1 MKFKFHFLLVF
12 GLFSCVYLN
21 AQTSRKSLEARRT
34 QIQKDIV
41 YINRL
46 LSTSKKKENN
56 LLNDVRDLKKKIS
69 IREELITVIAKESKA
84 LGNEIYV
91 NQLDINKYE
100 RDLEALKIDY
110 AKMIYKSYQSKS
122 QNSRIMFL
130 LSSENFYQAY
140 KRLQYMKQYT
150 SFRKKQGEDIQLKTL
165 KLKNLTDS
173 LQVKKDQK
181 VALLSEK
188 KKEQEEIEKEKKEQE
203 ILLTE
208 VKKKEGD
215 YKTRIQKA
223 QSEEDKIDAQIERII
238 REAIAASIRKR
249 AAEAAAAAAKAAAA
263 KGSKTT
269 GSTASTASSSSNTSS
284 AAAPASTAAS
294 SDKPTFSL
302 TAEAKELASQF
313 ISNRGKLPW
322 PVEKGY
328 VSTYYGKQPH
338 PVVTSATI
346 QSNGVRI
353 TTSEGSKARAVF
365 NGEVIAIQVMSG
377 NQKAV
382 LIQHG
387 NYITVYK
394 NLENVFVHNGEKVS
408 TKQEIGTI
416 FTDKV
421 TGKTI
426 LGFILSKNTDTENP
440 ASWIYNM

>member
-1 MKFKFHFLLVF
+1 MKLKFHFLL
-12 GLFSCVYLN
+12 LFWCVSCVVVN
-21 AQTSRKSLEARRT
+21 AQSSRKSLEARRT

-46 LSTSKKKENN
+46 LSNSKKKESN

-69 IREELITVIAKESKA
+69 IREELITIISKESKA
-84 LGNEIYV
+84 LANEIYT

-140 KRLQYMKQYT
+140 NRFQYMKQYT

-181 VALLSEK
+181 VALLDEK
-188 KKEQEEIEKEKKEQE
+188 KKEQEVIEKEKKEQE
-203 ILLTE
+203 VLLIE

-215 YKTRIQKA
+215 YKGQIQKF
-223 QSEEDKIDAQIERII
+223 QKEEDRIDAQIDRII

-249 AAEAAAAAAKAAAA
+249 EAEAAAARAAAA
-263 KGSKTT
+263 KASVTKGS
-269 GSTASTASSSSNTSS
+269 ASTPVASTSSTPAVAASSNTK
-284 AAAPASTAAS
+284 A
-294 SDKPTFSL
+294 TFSL
-302 TAEAKELASQF
+302 TAEAKALASQF
-313 ISNRGKLPW
+313 TANRGQLPW
-322 PVEKGY
+322 PVEKGF

-394 NLENVFVHNGEKVS
+394 NLETVFVHNGEKVK